1 MKKQT
6 INADGSLIDL
16 GRPCVMG
23 ILNATPDSFYKGS
36 RMQTEHDIAERAN
49 AIVAE
54 GARIIDIGAF
64 STRPGAA
71 LVTEQEE
78 RQRLRT
84 ALSVVRHEQPDALL
98 SVDTFRP
105 DVARMAVEEYGVGM
119 VNDVSEGH
127 SAGVFG
133 GTEGPEASIGV
144 PDMFRMVARLRV
156 PYVLM
161 SVRGTL
167 EEMLRDFAREV
178 QQLHALGQNDIIL
191 DPGFGFGKTL
201 EQNFAI
207 VHSLEK
213 LRVMGLPLLVGL
225 SRKSMIW
232 KRLQTTADEALNG
245 TTVLNT
251 LALLKGAS
259 ILRVHDVRQAVE
271 AVRLCSPFDENESTN
286 Q

>member
-84 ALSVVRHEQPDALL
+84 APSP
-98 SVDTFRP
+98 P
-105 DVARMAVEEYGVGM
+105 
-119 VNDVSEGH
+119 
-127 SAGVFG
+127 
-133 GTEGPEASIGV
+133 P
-144 PDMFRMVARLRV
+144 
-156 PYVLM
+156 
-161 SVRGTL
+161 GTL
-167 EEMLRDFAREV
+167 STPART
-178 QQLHALGQNDIIL
+178 I
-191 DPGFGFGKTL
+191 T
-201 EQNFAI
+201 
-207 VHSLEK
+207 
-213 LRVMGLPLLVGL
+213 
-225 SRKSMIW
+225 SR
-232 KRLQTTADEALNG
+232 
-245 TTVLNT
+245 
-251 LALLKGAS
+251 
-259 ILRVHDVRQAVE
+259 
-271 AVRLCSPFDENESTN
+271 PF
-286 Q
+286 